1 MEGETCLKC
10 GGTGILASGELCDCG
25 VKTTKLVLPPHM
37 KVPLQYQSIQYNKMF
52 IHRELQPTL
61 GVFMEK
67 LLNDITT
74 DLYSY
79 SKNYIICSPA
89 NTGKT
94 VWAYNLYSLLY
105 SKGENMPEILDL
117 MQVREV
123 LLNYFTDN
131 LELLDKV
138 NNAKIMVVRIPMD
151 LPNKFVDT
159 ISTIVDRRVRNNC
172 STIFIYNG
180 TRNDLYAQDRFC
192 KLRFLEGDGSFNT
205 LCIKSFEVRSNQ

>member
-1 MEGETCLKC
+1 
-10 GGTGILASGELCDCG
+10 
-25 VKTTKLVLPPHM
+25 
-37 KVPLQYQSIQYNKMF
+37 
-52 IHRELQPTL
+52 
-61 GVFMEK
+61 
-67 LLNDITT
+67 
-74 DLYSY
+74 
-79 SKNYIICSPA
+79 
-89 NTGKT
+89 
-94 VWAYNLYSLLY
+94 
-105 SKGENMPEILDL
+105 MPEILDL

-172 STIFIYNG
+172 STILIYNG